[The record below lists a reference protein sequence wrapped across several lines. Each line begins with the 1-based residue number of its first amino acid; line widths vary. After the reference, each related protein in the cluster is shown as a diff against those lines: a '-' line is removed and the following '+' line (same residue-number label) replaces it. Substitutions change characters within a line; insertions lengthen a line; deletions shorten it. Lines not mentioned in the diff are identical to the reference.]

1 MISRSMAKKQH
12 KIFKRQN
19 ESAMQ
24 QLIVAQHYTYTN
36 AKHWCFILFCI
47 LVVFPIGINIA
58 LFFDLPDIVTGILA
72 LSSLVLLILGE
83 IIRDYVQGQKQRA
96 AMLQQKFDTYV
107 FNIVN
112 QYGIDENII
121 AEQLEKYKN
130 KDWNRKK
137 DWYQNYENMQD
148 EKAVFYCQKENIDW
162 TNAIG
167 NKYCGFLLISLTVIL
182 LSFIVNFIIHNSSF
196 IRVISIILAMVP
208 LVSYGI
214 SSYKKIKHDNYE
226 LARINGFINEID
238 NYLNTMSEFD
248 LKNRINVLQVMIYGF
263 RQTKYLIPDWFENI
277 YHKRRQAVEA
287 RKARNHIV
295 ADKKKKKKS

>member
-1 MISRSMAKKQH
+1 MAKKQH

-36 AKHWCFILFCI
+36 AKCWCFVLFCI

-58 LFFDLPDIVTGILA
+58 LFFDLPDTVTGILA
-72 LSSLVLLILGE
+72 LSSLVLLFLGD
-83 IIRDYVQGQKQRA
+83 IIRDYVQRQKQRA

-107 FNIVN
+107 FNIIN
-112 QYGIDENII
+112 QYGIDDNII
-121 AEQLEKYKN
+121 AEQLEKYKK
-130 KDWNRKK
+130 KDWNRKRN
-137 DWYQNYENMQD
+137 WYQNYENMQD
-148 EKAVFYCQKENIDW
+148 GKAVFYCQKENIDW
-162 TNAIG
+162 TNAISK
-167 NKYCGFLLISLTVIL
+167 KYCVFLLTSLSIL
-182 LSFIVNFIIHNSSF
+182 LISFIVNFIVHNSSF

-208 LVSYGI
+208 LISYGL
-214 SSYKKIKHDNYE
+214 SSYKKIKHDNYVMTE
-226 LARINGFINEID
+226 IKGFINSID
-238 NYLNTMSEFD
+238 YNLNAMNESELND
-248 LKNRINVLQVMIYGF
+248 RINVLQAMIYSF